1 MKNVEALKKLY
12 QSITGSLYE
21 VADET
26 TIAGCIDKIADAMG
40 EAIEAIV
47 DPYEVTITQE
57 GDDSYTADCSFGD
70 IMDAYGLGRH
80 IVATMEFGGI
90 TGTAELQ
97 AVYQQSVAFC
107 ADDFLHN
114 LHLVAIVGVSGDD
127 PYVNVAA
134 YTLTPAE

>member
-12 QSITGSLYE
+12 ESITGSPYA

-40 EAIEAIV
+40 DAVHNIV
-47 DPYEVTITQE
+47 VPFEVIITQE
-57 GDDSYTADCSFGD
+57 ADDSYTSNYSFD
-70 IMDAYGLGRH
+70 EIMSEYSLGRH

-107 ADDFLHN
+107 ADDFIHN
-114 LHLVAIVGVSGDD
+114 LHLVAIVGLNDD
-127 PYVNVAA
+127 EPYVNVAV